1 MSAAHGPASAET
13 QGMRRSALLLHS
25 VGADDQAWLLDRLAD
40 QQQSALR
47 GLLGELKQLGIPR
60 QPELLHEALPVAK
73 AASPAPVDPGDM
85 LIHSLSA
92 LSLDRVEELLR
103 GEPAD
108 LIARLLA
115 LAPWPW
121 EAALMQ
127 RIPALK
133 QRDIDEH
140 LPSWTAEYAGSRAP
154 RRVDQALLRAL
165 LQRADEVPATSPGRR
180 TAAAAGFG
188 SRAGTW
194 LAHLLKRGG
203 RP

>member
-1 MSAAHGPASAET
+1 MAET

-25 VGADDQAWLLDRLAD
+25 VGADDQDWLLDRLAD

-47 GLLGELKQLGIPR
+47 GLLAELDHLGIPS
-60 QPELLHEALPVAK
+60 QPDLLREALPATP
-73 AASPAPVDPGDM
+73 AASPVPVDPAQA
-85 LIHSLSA
+85 LIRRLSA
-92 LSLDRVEELLR
+92 LSVDRVEGLLR
-103 GEPAD
+103 EEPID
-108 LIARLLA
+108 VIARLLA
-115 LAPWPW
+115 MAPWPW

-133 QRDIDEH
+133 QQGVQEH
-140 LPSWTAEYAGSRAP
+140 RPSWTAEYAASLAP

-165 LQRADEVPATSPGRR
+165 LQRADEHPAVPPERR
-180 TAAAAGFG
+180 TAAAGFR

-194 LAHLLKRGG
+194 LARLRKIGG